1 MGCVLGLQTFAVGAV
16 SAPVMLGK
24 KVVIGCVVYA
34 CIAFRLVELVLP
46 KVGGIVF
53 FKVPF
58 EEVQCISRPILTV
71 PLFEVLL
78 VHVLLYI
85 GFIGAYLLG
94 YADSDCFIVQQ
105 FTDRRIEFVQFQSG
119 IDIFLAPSETGGQ

>member
-1 MGCVLGLQTFAVGAV
+1 MQKNNLTRKQRVITV
-16 SAPVMLGK
+16 SYTHL
-24 KVVIGCVVYA
+24 
-34 CIAFRLVELVLP
+34 
-46 KVGGIVF
+46 
-53 FKVPF
+53 
-58 EEVQCISRPILTV
+58 PILTV